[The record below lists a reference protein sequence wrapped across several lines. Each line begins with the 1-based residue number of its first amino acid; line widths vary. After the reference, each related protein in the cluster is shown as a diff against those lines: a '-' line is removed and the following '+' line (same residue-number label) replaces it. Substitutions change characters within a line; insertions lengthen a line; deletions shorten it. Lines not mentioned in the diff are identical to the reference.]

1 MLRETTMQRERA
13 REKEN
18 FTRRTHIA
26 RVLQDFED
34 NTHQGEEWMLADEPE
49 WKEVTQS
56 TVSESEKPPFSY
68 TVLEDMRARR
78 RRKQSADRLQENI
91 VWKGEQKRKTVMS
104 PKIEK
109 ASTSEFS
116 QDTQNGWQ
124 MRRDNV
130 LDRVSTL
137 FNNPTMSDVQFRI
150 GDKVI
155 PGHKFMLAAASPVFY
170 TRFYETMTQITRQ
183 SIAQSF
189 RSRRSTFVAHHD
201 GASTIIEVTGVA
213 ASSFFEFMRFIY
225 TDQITVTL
233 ENTYDLSLLADDYRI
248 AGLHERV
255 MEFLGSVVTVPD
267 KTFICLGI
275 LRRIFLKQVLYF
287 WRDLIESRHA
297 GDDRHPSRSASMCTD
312 RRSPTPGGDRSQCA
326 SSLSWA
332 SNTSKGSSKSSNPTG
347 FMFSRRCRTMSYKL
361 AIVIKDLNVLCWEA
375 IERETE
381 GALASKAFLEAD
393 HDHIQELLERKR
405 CSIPEIALFRAIVR
419 WTDVQCRKRRLTEN
433 GVNRRACLGE
443 KALRHL
449 RFPAMTKEQ
458 IQWEVVPTGL
468 LAFEDVHP
476 LLHYKDSPAAA
487 SFLRFSCNARSGNEV
502 RDLPVNK
509 DRQSLRPLRPTT
521 PLLDPEDDEIDQL
534 LSSALF
540 RNELRRQ
547 NEGNSGNEVFKSG
560 LMTRRLPGAAG
571 GVCNRPIRR
580 AEDFERVAPGLYRY
594 QGKTM
599 LSLCIEG
606 GEVMVY
612 DVGTLDPGEPVDVDH
627 FSRMKV
633 RGTPLSAFL

>member
-1 MLRETTMQRERA
+1 
-13 REKEN
+13 
-18 FTRRTHIA
+18 
-26 RVLQDFED
+26 
-34 NTHQGEEWMLADEPE
+34 
-49 WKEVTQS
+49 
-56 TVSESEKPPFSY
+56 
-68 TVLEDMRARR
+68 
-78 RRKQSADRLQENI
+78 
-91 VWKGEQKRKTVMS
+91 
-104 PKIEK
+104 
-109 ASTSEFS
+109 
-116 QDTQNGWQ
+116 
-124 MRRDNV
+124 
-130 LDRVSTL
+130 
-137 FNNPTMSDVQFRI
+137 
-150 GDKVI
+150 
-155 PGHKFMLAAASPVFY
+155 
-170 TRFYETMTQITRQ
+170 
-183 SIAQSF
+183 
-189 RSRRSTFVAHHD
+189 
-201 GASTIIEVTGVA
+201 
-213 ASSFFEFMRFIY
+213 
-225 TDQITVTL
+225 
-233 ENTYDLSLLADDYRI
+233 
-248 AGLHERV
+248 
-255 MEFLGSVVTVPD
+255 
-267 KTFICLGI
+267 
-275 LRRIFLKQVLYF
+275 
-287 WRDLIESRHA
+287 
-297 GDDRHPSRSASMCTD
+297 
-312 RRSPTPGGDRSQCA
+312 
-326 SSLSWA
+326 
-332 SNTSKGSSKSSNPTG
+332 
-347 FMFSRRCRTMSYKL
+347 MSYKL